1 MLEGVED
8 MALLYTRVDGNLNF
22 QVTQMT
28 YQQVQEDPYAAL
40 LERRGPFVHKLMSQP
55 LHTASSAC

>member
-40 LERRGPFVHKLMSQP
+40 LEAAWPFRTQVDEP
-55 LHTASSAC
+55 AITYG